1 MSFYSDQNV
10 GTQYVDPKSFIE
22 GTHINQSGRVNFE
35 LDGTSLAYLPNM
47 RLLNVG
53 CSSNGDHLYNRLV
66 GAYAIINNIRLLDG
80 KTELSA
86 CNVAHLIQGFKNIN
100 RTNSHS
106 EAVDSKL
113 SQNSVGWE
121 VQGADRKIGRVEKV
135 RNATALVANSAS
147 GWLDLRDI
155 FPMLNSVSHLPTA
168 VFKNLNIQIE
178 YSTLLDRQLLVNTAA
193 HVTSKRPILAVDVL
207 QNPKIV
213 ARLNGQLKSA
223 RWLELEHDQFNIP
236 QSKNN
241 GGADDQNLL
250 QSVNPKINAFNNK
263 HVERILIVK
272 EFQNPLKVINGS
284 GLQIG
289 FGRYASPACF
299 KQTVNFRVNGRNI
312 FPRSGITGN
321 NERLAYLIDAWGDCI
336 AYPSSNQY
344 GLASIADV
352 VVDGADYT
360 GQLDYIGGYIGEYIN
375 DLVINYS
382 RVGLQGDG
390 GLNDRRPT
398 TDALIAHVYCECAKQ
413 LIVNPDLSYTIEYS
427 QM

>member
-1 MSFYSDQNV
+1 MSFYSDSNV

-22 GTHINQSGRVNFE
+22 GTHLNQSGRVNFE
-35 LDGTSLAYLPNM
+35 LDGTSLAFLPNM

-53 CSSNGDHLYNRLV
+53 CSSNGAHLYNKLV

-113 SQNSVGWE
+113 SQNSLGWE
-121 VQGADRKIGRVEKV
+121 VQGADRKISRVEQV
-135 RNATALVANSAS
+135 RGATTVVANSAS

-178 YSTLLDRQLLVNTAA
+178 YSTLLDRQLLVNTTA
-193 HVTSKRPILAVDVL
+193 HITSKRPILAVDVL

-213 ARLNGQLKSA
+213 AKLNGQLKSA

-236 QSKNN
+236 VSAND
-241 GGADDQNLL
+241 GGANDQNIL
-250 QSVNPKINAFNNK
+250 QSVNPEINAFNNK
-263 HVERILIVK
+263 HVERILIAK
-272 EFQNPLKVINGS
+272 EYQNPLKAVSS
-284 GLQIG
+284 GLQVG

-299 KQTVNFRVNGRNI
+299 KQVVNFRVNGRNI
-312 FPRSGITGN
+312 FPRNGITGN
-321 NERLAYLIDAWGDCI
+321 NERLAYLIDAWGDCL
-336 AYPSSNQY
+336 AYPSSNQF
-344 GLASIADV
+344 GMAGIGNV
-352 VVDGADYT
+352 VTDGADYV

-390 GLNDRRPT
+390 GVDDPRPA
-398 TDALIAHVYCECAKQ
+398 TDALIAHVYAECAKQ
-413 LIVNPDLSYTIEYS
+413 LIVNPDLSYNIEYA

>member
-1 MSFYSDQNV
+1 MSFYSDSNV

-22 GTHINQSGRVNFE
+22 GTHLNQSGRVNFE
-35 LDGTSLAYLPNM
+35 RDGTSLAFLPNM

-53 CSSNGDHLYNRLV
+53 CSSNGAHLYNRLV

-113 SQNSVGWE
+113 SQNSLGWE
-121 VQGADRKIGRVEKV
+121 VQGADRKISRVEQV
-135 RNATALVANSAS
+135 RGATTVVANSAS

-178 YSTLLDRQLLVNTAA
+178 YSTLLDRQLLVNTTA
-193 HVTSKRPILAVDVL
+193 HITSKRPILAVDVL

-213 ARLNGQLKSA
+213 AKLNGQLKSA

-236 QSKNN
+236 VSAND
-241 GGADDQNLL
+241 GGANDQNIL
-250 QSVNPKINAFNNK
+250 QSVNPEINAFNNK
-263 HVERILIVK
+263 HVERILIAK
-272 EFQNPLKVINGS
+272 EYQNPLKAVSS
-284 GLQIG
+284 GLQVG

-299 KQTVNFRVNGRNI
+299 KQVVNFRVNGRNI
-312 FPRSGITGN
+312 FPRNGITGN
-321 NERLAYLIDAWGDCI
+321 NERLAYLIDAWGDCL
-336 AYPSSNQY
+336 AYPSSNQF
-344 GLASIADV
+344 GMAGIGNV
-352 VVDGADYT
+352 VTDGADYV

-390 GLNDRRPT
+390 GVDDPRPA
-398 TDALIAHVYCECAKQ
+398 TDALIAHVYAECAKQ
-413 LIVNPDLSYTIEYS
+413 LIVNPDLSYNIEYA
-427 QM
+427 QN

>member
-1 MSFYSDQNV
+1 MSFYSDSNV

-35 LDGTSLAYLPNM
+35 LDGTSLAFLPNM

-53 CSSNGDHLYNRLV
+53 CSSNGAHLYNRLV

-86 CNVAHLIQGFKNIN
+86 CNVAHLIQGFKNVN

-113 SQNSVGWE
+113 SQNSLGWE
-121 VQGADRKIGRVEKV
+121 VQGADRKISRVELV
-135 RNATALVANSAS
+135 RGATTVVANSAS

-178 YSTLLDRQLLVNTAA
+178 YSTLLDRQLLVDTTA
-193 HVTSKRPILAVDVL
+193 HITSKRPILAVDVL

-213 ARLNGQLKSA
+213 AKLNGQLKSA

-236 QSKNN
+236 VSAND
-241 GGADDQNLL
+241 GGANDQNLL

-263 HVERILIVK
+263 HVERILITK
-272 EFQNPLKVINGS
+272 EYQNPLKAVS
-284 GLQIG
+284 GGAQVG

-299 KQTVNFRVNGRNI
+299 KQVVNFRVNGRNI
-312 FPRSGITGN
+312 FPRNGITGN

-336 AYPSSNQY
+336 AYPSSNQF
-344 GLASIADV
+344 GMAGIGNV
-352 VVDGADYT
+352 VTDGADYV

-390 GLNDRRPT
+390 GADDARPA
-398 TDALIAHVYCECAKQ
+398 TDALIAHVYAECAKQ
-413 LIVNPDLSYTIEYS
+413 LIVNPDLSYNIEYA

>member
-1 MSFYSDQNV
+1 MSFYSDSNV

-35 LDGTSLAYLPNM
+35 LDGTSLAFLPNM

-53 CSSNGDHLYNRLV
+53 CSSNGAHLYNRLV

-86 CNVAHLIQGFKNIN
+86 CNVAHLIQGFKNVN

-113 SQNSVGWE
+113 SQNSLGWE
-121 VQGADRKIGRVEKV
+121 VQGADRKISRVELV
-135 RNATALVANSAS
+135 RGATTVVANSAS

-178 YSTLLDRQLLVNTAA
+178 YSTLLDRQLLVDTTA
-193 HVTSKRPILAVDVL
+193 HITSKRPILAVDVL

-213 ARLNGQLKSA
+213 AKLNGQLKSA

-236 QSKNN
+236 VSAND
-241 GGADDQNLL
+241 GGANDQNLL

-263 HVERILIVK
+263 HVERILITK
-272 EFQNPLKVINGS
+272 EYQNPLKAVS
-284 GLQIG
+284 GGAQVG

-299 KQTVNFRVNGRNI
+299 KQVVNFRVNGRNI
-312 FPRSGITGN
+312 FPRNGITGN

-336 AYPSSNQY
+336 AYPSSNQF
-344 GLASIADV
+344 GMAGIGNV
-352 VVDGADYT
+352 VTDGADYV

-390 GLNDRRPT
+390 GADDARPA
-398 TDALIAHVYCECAKQ
+398 TDALIAHVYAECAKQ
-413 LIVNPDLSYTIEYS
+413 FIVNPDLSYNIEYA

>member
-1 MSFYSDQNV
+1 MSFYSDSNV

-35 LDGTSLAYLPNM
+35 LDGTALAFLPNM

-53 CSSNGDHLYNRLV
+53 CTSNGAHLYNRLV

-86 CNVAHLIQGFKNIN
+86 CNVCHLIQGFKNIN

-113 SQNSVGWE
+113 SQNSLGWE
-121 VQGADRKIGRVEKV
+121 VQGADRKISRVEKV
-135 RNATALVANSAS
+135 KEAGILVSTSAS

-178 YSTLLDRQLLVNTAA
+178 YSTLLDRQLLTDVTAHITA
-193 HVTSKRPILAVDVL
+193 KRPILAVDVL

-213 ARLNGQLKSA
+213 AKLNGQLKSA

-236 QSKNN
+236 VSAND
-241 GGADDQNLL
+241 GGVNDQNIL

-263 HVERILIVK
+263 HVERILITK
-272 EFQNPLKVINGS
+272 EFQNPLKAVS
-284 GLQIG
+284 GNNQIG
-289 FGRYASPACF
+289 FGRYASPTCF
-299 KQTVNFRVNGRNI
+299 KQVVNFRVNGRNI
-312 FPRSGITGN
+312 FPRNGITGN
-321 NERLAYLIDAWGDCI
+321 NERLAYLIDAWGDCL
-336 AYPSSNQY
+336 AYPSSNQF
-344 GLASIADV
+344 GIDSIADV
-352 VVDGADYT
+352 ITDGDDYA

-382 RVGLQGDG
+382 RVGLQGG
-390 GLNDRRPT
+390 GGANDPRPA
-398 TDALIAHVYCECAKQ
+398 TDALIAHVYAECAKQ
-413 LIVNPDLSYTIEYS
+413 LIVNPDLSYNIEYS

>member
-1 MSFYSDQNV
+1 MSFYSDSNV

-22 GTHINQSGRVNFE
+22 GTHINASGRVNFE
-35 LDGTSLAYLPNM
+35 LDGTSLAFLPNM

-53 CSSNGDHLYNRLV
+53 VSSNGSHLYNKLV
-66 GAYAIINNIRLLDG
+66 GAYAIINTIRLLDG

-86 CNVAHLIQGFKNIN
+86 CNVAHMIQGFKNIN

-113 SQNSVGWE
+113 SQSSLGWE
-121 VQGADRKIGRVEKV
+121 VQGSDRKISRVEKV
-135 RNATALVANSAS
+135 RNATALVVTSPS

-178 YSTLLDRQLLVNTAA
+178 YATLLDRQLLVNTTANIK
-193 HVTSKRPILAVDVL
+193 SKRPILAVDVL

-213 ARLNGQLKSA
+213 AKLNGQLKSA

-236 QSKNN
+236 QSVNN
-241 GGADDQNLL
+241 GGANDQNLL

-263 HVERILIVK
+263 HVERILIAK
-272 EFQNPLKVINGS
+272 EIQNPLKALS
-284 GLQIG
+284 GTQQVG
-289 FGRYASPACF
+289 FGRYASKACF
-299 KQTVNFRVNGRNI
+299 SQTVNFRVNGRNI
-312 FPRSGITGN
+312 FPRNGITGN
-321 NERLAYLIDAWGDCI
+321 NERLAYLIDAWGDCLS
-336 AYPSSNQY
+336 YPSSNQFNIN
-344 GLASIADV
+344 GIANV
-352 VVDGADYT
+352 VTDGADYA

-390 GLNDRRPT
+390 GADDSRPA
-398 TDALIAHVYCECAKQ
+398 TDAFIAHVYAECAKQ